1 VYWGDKLDIYS
12 DIKNLKGVGPK
23 ALQLLNKSGIYNLLD
38 LLLYFPREYENITSS
53 EDITNINGKEKLKIK
68 CKVLRIFPDK
78 RTKTGKTI
86 TTIAFSDGENTF
98 YGKWFNQPYVKKKYF
113 IDKEYT
119 LIGEV
124 KKVGKDYEISNP
136 KDFKEKED
144 KEKSDKNIIPKYP
157 LKAGLTNNFFIK
169 LITSILEAMFIRENL
184 PEWIIEK
191 YKLCSLDYAIRNIH
205 YPKEENALRAAE
217 RRLKFQEL
225 FTYSLKI
232 LMLKEYVKS
241 NKEGIAFKIAPELV
255 DLKNSLP
262 FQLTDAQSK
271 AVREILSDMKKP
283 TPMNRLLQGD
293 VGSGKTIVALIALFN
308 AAKNQYQGVLM
319 APTEILANQH
329 YHEFI
334 RIMAPFN
341 IKIELLTGSTT
352 KKQKERIKEE
362 IKGGK
367 IDILIG
373 THALIED
380 DVQFENLGI
389 IVTDEQHRFGVMQ
402 RNKLFNKGKNIDVL
416 VMTAT
421 PIPRTLAL
429 YLYGDLEVSI
439 IDQLPPG
446 REKIETKHGTKKQRD
461 NIYEFSKKSIK
472 EGRQVYVVCP
482 LVEDNEVLDLKSVE
496 ALFIELK
503 ESYFKDYN
511 VGFIHGKMSPKDK
524 DKVINEF
531 KNKETQILVATTVIE
546 VGINV
551 PNANIMI
558 IENAERFGL
567 AQLHQLRGRVGRG
580 QYKSYCFLIA
590 DTKSKV
596 TEKRMKIMEQSNDGF
611 FIAEEDLKIRGTG
624 EVFGLRQSG
633 ENGLLLSDVIE
644 DINILKCANKEAKE
658 LVASEKL
665 EDIQM
670 KEEVMKSLEK
680 HSKYICFN

>member
-1 VYWGDKLDIYS
+1 MDIYS

-68 CKVLRIFPDK
+68 CKVMRVFPDK
-78 RTKTGKTI
+78 KTKTGKTI
-86 TTIAFSDGENTF
+86 TTIAFYDGENTF

-119 LIGEV
+119 LVGEV
-124 KKVGKDYEISNP
+124 KKLGKDYEISNP
-136 KDFKEKED
+136 KEFKEKEISENDTDEKRD
-144 KEKSDKNIIPKYP
+144 KDIIPKYS

-169 LITSILEAMFIRENL
+169 LITSILDAMFIRENL

-205 YPKEENALRAAE
+205 YPKAENALRAAE

-232 LMLKEYVKS
+232 LMLREYVIA
-241 NKEGIAFKIAPELV
+241 NKEGIAFKVCPELA
-255 DLKNSLP
+255 DLKNALP
-262 FQLTDAQSK
+262 FQLTDAQSR
-271 AVREILSDMKKP
+271 AVREILSDMKKH

-308 AAKNQYQGVLM
+308 AVKNQHQGVLM
-319 APTEILANQH
+319 VPTEILANQH
-329 YHEFI
+329 YHEFK
-334 RIMAPFN
+334 RIISSFD
-341 IKIELLTGSTT
+341 IKTKLLTGSTT
-352 KKQKERIKEE
+352 KKEKDRIKEE
-362 IKGGK
+362 LKQGT

-380 DVQFENLGI
+380 DVEFKNLGI

-446 REKIETKHGTKKQRD
+446 REKIETKHGTRKQRD
-461 NIYEFSKKSIK
+461 NIYEFSKKFIK

-496 ALFIELK
+496 ALFLELNDN
-503 ESYFKDYN
+503 YFKDYK
-511 VGFIHGKMSPKDK
+511 VGFIHGKMSPKEK
-524 DKVINEF
+524 DKVMNGF
-531 KNKETQILVATTVIE
+531 KNKEIQVLVATTVIE

-551 PNANIMI
+551 PNANIII

-590 DTKSKV
+590 DTKSKI

-611 FIAEEDLKIRGTG
+611 FIAEEDLKLRGTG

-633 ENGLLLSDVIE
+633 EDGLLLSDVIE
-644 DINILKCANKEAKE
+644 DINILKCANKEAKK
-658 LVASEKL
+658 LIVSEEQ
-665 EDIQM
+665 EDIEV
-670 KEEVMKSLEK
+670 KEEVIKALEK